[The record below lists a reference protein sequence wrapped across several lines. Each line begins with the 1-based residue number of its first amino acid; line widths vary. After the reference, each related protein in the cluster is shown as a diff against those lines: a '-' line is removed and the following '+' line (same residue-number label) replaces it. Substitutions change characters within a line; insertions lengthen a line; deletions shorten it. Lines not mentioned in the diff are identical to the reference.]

1 MIIMKKSDIILIAV
15 LLVGGLIA
23 YLVLG
28 NLTNQSATTNGTANV
43 YYNENKILEIALE
56 DGSYTII
63 DDEKVVSIDEDE
75 STYTV
80 LGTNGDVV
88 IEYKDHRV
96 RVIDEISPRHI
107 CRYQG
112 WSNSPLIPI
121 TCLPNNIIILVEA
134 EKSDEDPDDITG

>member
-1 MIIMKKSDIILIAV
+1 MKKSDLILIGV
-15 LLVGGLIA
+15 LVVLGLVA

-28 NLTNQSATTNGTANV
+28 QVTKQSETNNGTANV
-43 YYNENKILEIALE
+43 YYNDKKILEIALI
-56 DGSYTII
+56 DGSYT
-63 DDEKVVSIDEDE
+63 VHDEDKVLGISEEE

-80 LGTNGDVV
+80 AGTNGDVV
-88 IEYKDHRV
+88 IEYKNNRV

-134 EKSDEDPDDITG
+134 EKTDEDPDDITG

>member
-1 MIIMKKSDIILIAV
+1 MKKSDLILILTMIV
-15 LLVGGLIA
+15 IGLTA
-23 YLVLG
+23 YLILG
-28 NLTNQSATTNGTANV
+28 QLTRQSETTNGTANV
-43 YYNENKILEIALE
+43 YYNDTKILEIALE
-56 DGSYTII
+56 DGSYTIYDQGKI
-63 DDEKVVSIDEDE
+63 IGINDDD

-80 LGTNGDVV
+80 AGTNGDVV
-88 IEYKDHRV
+88 IEYKENKI

-134 EKSDEDPDDITG
+134 EKTDQDPDDITG